1 MTKENETV
9 DTQTKESKPKN
20 ANGEGSVFQCKSGRH
35 EGKWIAQVTI
45 GLDKKTGRPKYKKV
59 LCKTQP
65 EAKRRRREL
74 LRELDEGIDLQG
86 QARLTLESWIV
97 TWMNIYRKNA
107 ISLTTW
113 ENNYRQVNTHII
125 PEIGHILLKNLT
137 TDDVQKFYNK
147 MTKEEFAPATVRK
160 NHQILSMCLSKAV
173 DNCLIGRNPSKTAE
187 LPKLDDEEARAM
199 TEEEMS
205 IFLDALKRVKGP
217 FKTRGVWPVIF
228 LTLLGTGLR
237 EGEGL
242 SLRWSTV
249 NLRKRTAKVIE
260 TLVRTKEKGLIF
272 TDPKTKKSKREVP
285 LPDEVAFALR
295 LHRIHQARTRL
306 VCGKK
311 YQNQDLV
318 FSTSKGTPIEP
329 RGLIRAFH
337 RIRDNAGLS
346 TDLTVHSLR
355 HTFATRLLE
364 EGESLKVVSD
374 LLGHEDI
381 ATTGNIY
388 SHVHPKMK
396 TGAANKMNG
405 LLKTKKVSPKRGYRH
420 E

>member
-1 MTKENETV
+1 MPKGKTETA
-9 DTQTKESKPKN
+9 DTHTKESKSKN

-45 GLDKKTGRPKYKKV
+45 SLDQKACRPKYKKV

-65 EAKRRRREL
+65 EAKRRRKEL
-74 LRELDEGIDLQG
+74 LRELEEGIDLQG
-86 QARLTLESWIV
+86 QAKLTLKSWIV
-97 TWMNIYRKNA
+97 TWMDIYRKNTIA
-107 ISLTTW
+107 LTTW
-113 ENNYRQVNTHII
+113 ENNYWQIKTHII
-125 PEIGHILLKNLT
+125 PAIGHILLKNLT
-137 TDDVQKFYNK
+137 TDDIQKLYNN
-147 MTKEEFAPATVRK
+147 MTKEEYAPATVCK

-173 DNCLIGRNPSKTAE
+173 HNCLIGRNPAKTAA

-199 TEEEMS
+199 TEEEMT

-217 FKTRGVWPVIF
+217 FKTRGVWPAIF

-249 NLRKRTAKVIE
+249 NLRKRTAKVLE

-272 TDPKTKKSKREVP
+272 TAPKTKKSKRDVP

-295 LHRIHQARTRL
+295 LHRINQTMFRIAS
-306 VCGKK
+306 GKN
-311 YQNQDLV
+311 YQDQDLV
-318 FSTSKGTPIEP
+318 FCTSKGTPIEP

-337 RIRDNAGLS
+337 RIRDGAGLPN
-346 TDLTVHSLR
+346 DLTVHSLR

-364 EGESLKVVSD
+364 EGESLK
-374 LLGHEDI
+374 EDI
-381 ATTGNIY
+381 STTGNIY

-396 TGAANKMNG
+396 TGAANKMNV
-405 LLKTKKVSPKRGYRH
+405 LLKRKKIFPNERIQSHY
-420 E
+420 